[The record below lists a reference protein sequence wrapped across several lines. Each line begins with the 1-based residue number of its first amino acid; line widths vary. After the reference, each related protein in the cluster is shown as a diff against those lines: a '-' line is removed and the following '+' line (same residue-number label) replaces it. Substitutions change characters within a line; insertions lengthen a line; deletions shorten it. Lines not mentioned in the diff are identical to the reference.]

1 MGGELLT
8 CKPLGTCVKIMLDE
22 RNSKHPPKV
31 QTSTHAIMPYEFTFS
46 LMEAF
51 ISTSSFEIMSFI

>member
-1 MGGELLT
+1 MQASRDVRENYVGRN
-8 CKPLGTCVKIMLDE
+8 E